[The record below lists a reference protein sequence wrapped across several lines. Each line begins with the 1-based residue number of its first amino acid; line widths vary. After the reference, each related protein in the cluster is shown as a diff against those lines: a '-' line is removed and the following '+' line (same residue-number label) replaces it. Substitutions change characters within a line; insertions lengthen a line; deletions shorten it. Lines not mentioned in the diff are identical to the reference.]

1 MVTEWNETI
10 LAAEKLKIYAEAVS
24 DWQNVHFCAIL
35 RNALTCLYG
44 NTTSQFFKLEPPT
57 LAEYFI

>member
-1 MVTEWNETI
+1 MVIEWNETI

-44 NTTSQFFKLEPPT
+44 NTT
-57 LAEYFI
+57 